1 MSAVSQKQQKF
12 FGIVRA
18 IQKGKMAPTTPET
31 AKAAADMKKK
41 DVKKFA
47 STKHKGLPEKKE
59 VKEALRS
66 SLLSD
71 PKFMKRI
78 DKEKEERKPKVK
90 KTFSTFNKNA
100 QEAKK
105 RYEVDNKKPFNVH
118 RNTTYY

>member
-1 MSAVSQKQQKF
+1 MPAVSQKQQKF

-18 IQKGKMAPTTPET
+18 IQKGEMAPTTPET
-31 AKAAADMKKK
+31 AKAADMEKS

-78 DKEKEERKPKVK
+78 AKEKEEQKPKVK